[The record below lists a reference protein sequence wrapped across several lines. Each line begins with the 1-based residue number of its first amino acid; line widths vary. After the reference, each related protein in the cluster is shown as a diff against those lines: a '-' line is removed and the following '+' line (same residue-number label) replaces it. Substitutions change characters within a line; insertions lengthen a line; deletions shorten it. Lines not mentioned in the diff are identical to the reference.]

1 MKKLLVNGDRFC
13 SEGGHSYGIRHLIS
27 QVSGLAGRLRAVRL
41 SQIRQRCN
49 SVCVCSI
56 VKMIAQKKSQDGLS
70 V

>member
-49 SVCVCSI
+49 SVVY
-56 VKMIAQKKSQDGLS
+56 VVLLR
-70 V
+70 